1 MRPYVNGSHSPSF
14 VAQPAPGCTLDLA
27 YSHSSPFAFVKLGN
41 PCESER
47 SIRYSSWVLIA
58 ILGLLAAAC
67 GGRRSGGVTPPP
79 SAKEA
84 LYLSTGLSSGPIL
97 TYVFDTGTGTVGSPT
112 PIAGPTAGID
122 MKVFPGGN
130 FLYVSDFDSGSVFA
144 YSIDRSTGRLT
155 TLAGSPFV
163 FQGHTGNGGPIA
175 IDPAGKFLF
184 SSNAAG
190 AIASF
195 TINSQTGALTPATA
209 PIVNDN
215 NQPVYLLV
223 DPTGKFLIASNQ
235 ADSSG
240 RNYSVFS
247 INSTTGVLA
256 EVPGSPFTFGQDTKP
271 RQIVLNSGGSVLYA
285 ALSNSQQ
292 VNALNFDSTT
302 GRITAIQG
310 APYPAQSLPTSIVL
324 LPNGQFLYA
333 GNSGAG
339 SISLYS
345 VDTSS
350 GTLTPGNIIGAN
362 NPAFLDVDSAGQF
375 LLDISGSTNTLS
387 IYEIDSS
394 TGRLTLLNNTNFPS
408 GAGVRSASFLVPL
421 Q

>member
-1 MRPYVNGSHSPSF
+1 MGW
-14 VAQPAPGCTLDLA
+14 
-27 YSHSSPFAFVKLGN
+27 HSSPLAFFGSENPQKLARAV
-41 PCESER
+41 PDT
-47 SIRYSSWVLIA
+47 SWLLNA
-58 ILGLLAAAC
+58 TLSLLAAAC
-67 GGRRSGGVTPPP
+67 GCGDSVSNPPPQP

-97 TYVFDTGTGTVGSPT
+97 TYIFDTGTGTVGIPT

-122 MKVFPGGN
+122 MKVYPGGN

-184 SSNAAG
+184 SSNAVG
-190 AIASF
+190 AIVSF
-195 TINSQTGALTPATA
+195 NINSQTGVLTPTTA
-209 PIVNDN
+209 SAINDN

-247 INSTTGVLA
+247 INSTSAVLF
-256 EVPGSPFTFGQDTKP
+256 EVQGSPFTFGQDTKP
-271 RQIVLNSGGSVLYA
+271 QQIALNSSGSVLYA

-302 GRITAIQG
+302 GTITAIQG
-310 APYPAQSLPTSIVL
+310 APYPAQSLPSSIVL

-333 GNSGAG
+333 GNGGAG
-339 SISLYS
+339 SISQYS
-345 VDTSS
+345 VNTST
-350 GTLTPGNIIGAN
+350 GALTTSNVIQAN
-362 NPAFLDVDSAGQF
+362 NPVFLDVDSSGQF
-375 LLDISGSTNTLS
+375 LLDISESSNMLS
-387 IYEIDSS
+387 VYKIDSA
-394 TGRLTLLNNTNFPS
+394 TGVPTLLNNTNFPS